1 MYAVTEVQHVIAV
14 PTCSTDTL
22 LVSLL
27 GGAIAMAP
35 RVIFKSKT
43 FVGYKSK
50 RERETE

>member
-27 GGAIAMAP
+27 GGAIAMAHESYSNL
-35 RVIFKSKT
+35 KLL
-43 FVGYKSK
+43 
-50 RERETE
+50 